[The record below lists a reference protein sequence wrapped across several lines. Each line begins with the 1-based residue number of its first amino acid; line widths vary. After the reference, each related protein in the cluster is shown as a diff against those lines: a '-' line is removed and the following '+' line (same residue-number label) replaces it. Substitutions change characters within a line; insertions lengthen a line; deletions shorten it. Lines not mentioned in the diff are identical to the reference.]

1 MSCTDLKGQC
11 ACSFSSYTKSLAKQN
26 HNAEQLVLDRHFV
39 VFFFRLGKRG
49 LVVECWTDFNFII
62 KKKNIP

>member
-26 HNAEQLVLDRHFV
+26 HNAEQLVLDRHLV
-39 VFFFRLGKRG
+39 VFFLG
-49 LVVECWTDFNFII
+49 
-62 KKKNIP
+62 